1 MDNNS
6 YSFNSNSKNQYE
18 DKGKIF
24 DSETEGD
31 FKNNIEGRSI
41 NNADNSNSLFAINN
55 QEKSNQEKSNSTSFN
70 SKNSNIEENNY
81 NSIHE
86 LLKNYNNNLQI
97 KYK

>member
-55 QEKSNQEKSNSTSFN
+55 QEKSSFN